1 MRYAR
6 LREKNISLFESVL
19 PADAHA
25 HKTRF
30 FRAEKLVAQRR
41 AMQSASYGDSV
52 LLAQNIAYFVAGAVS
67 DSETDYAAGI
77 FQAHDM
83 YVGDFLQAFFY
94 GVCDKLYLRM
104 IVFSVF
110 GVPFYRLAQ
119 REYGGRVERARFKT
133 VGLSFGWRS
142 RLLCEPVPPK
152 IMGLGLLSSLKQRQ
166 PQP

>member
-1 MRYAR
+1 MKRKGKQKTRSIRPRFFETFIGSADFFCDM
-6 LREKNISLFESVL
+6 LDCVEKNISLFESVL

-104 IVFSVF
+104 IVFFRFRSAILS
-110 GVPFYRLAQ
+110 PRPT
-119 REYGGRVERARFKT
+119 RVWRA
-133 VGLSFGWRS
+133 
-142 RLLCEPVPPK
+142 C
-152 IMGLGLLSSLKQRQ
+152 
-166 PQP
+166 

>member
-1 MRYAR
+1 M
-6 LREKNISLFESVL
+6 LDCVEKNISLFESVL

-77 FQAHDM
+77 FR
-83 YVGDFLQAFFY
+83 L
-94 GVCDKLYLRM
+94 M
-104 IVFSVF
+104 ICTSGISFKPSFTVF
-110 GVPFYRLAQ
+110 A
-119 REYGGRVERARFKT
+119 T
-133 VGLSFGWRS
+133 
-142 RLLCEPVPPK
+142 
-152 IMGLGLLSSLKQRQ
+152 SSICA
-166 PQP
+166 